1 MKASGAERKPRYSHT
16 STLGARADMLAAAR
30 PRPARAPMTAERE
43 FYDGEVV
50 PGTRYRVIGLL
61 GAGGMGSVYEVE
73 HSELGKRFVLKA
85 LLRGLTN
92 RDDLVRRLRNEWR
105 ALGQLEHV
113 NIVGV
118 TDAGVT
124 TTGVPYFVMERL
136 MGETL
141 SARIRRE
148 RRLRVFDALTI
159 AADVLEGLSAAHS
172 LGIVHRDV
180 KPPNV
185 FLVKNRPAKLLD
197 FGIAKMLDPKASQ
210 ITGRGIAIGT
220 PRYMS
225 PEQTS
230 GAAVDARSDLY
241 STGIILYEMIAGAGP
256 FDHARDG
263 NELFLAQLTQA
274 PPPVSRFV
282 PVPRELDAT
291 LLRLLAKKPEER
303 PGSAALVASEFR
315 ELAKALK
322 NEPAKEAPPP
332 GDDTVPGGPFDTLE
346 GAATVP
352 SDGAGRDAEP
362 PGRTLVG
369 VPGRRDPARAPTPS
383 DPGGVTLRLELVGDE
398 RDGATTRTALPRPE
412 PIAETPPPVEP
423 AVPSA
428 HLGPVRS
435 RRRAL
440 ALVAALGACG
450 LAAASAVVASRRSPP
465 STVAQPEEREPVAA
479 VVPAPL
485 APEAPGRAPEM
496 GVAAPVAAGEDEA
509 PGDTSPPPPAP
520 PGTSAA
526 AMARLPAMTPP
537 KSVAPQ
543 RASVEVTPPPRA
555 SVPKRPPSAVT
566 PTAAPAAKAAPEGPV
581 LPSSGL

>member
-1 MKASGAERKPRYSHT
+1 
-16 STLGARADMLAAAR
+16 
-30 PRPARAPMTAERE
+30 MTAERE

-61 GAGGMGSVYEVE
+61 GSGGMGSVYEVE

-124 TTGVPYFVMERL
+124 TTGIPYFVMERL

-141 SARIRRE
+141 SSRLRRE
-148 RRLRVFDALTI
+148 RRLRVSDALTI
-159 AADVLEGLSAAHS
+159 AADVLDGLSAAHS

-185 FLVKNRPAKLLD
+185 FLVARRPAKLLD

-225 PEQTS
+225 PEQTT
-230 GAAVDARSDLY
+230 GGQVDARSDLY

-263 NELFLAQLTQA
+263 NELFLAQLSLA

-282 PVPRELDAT
+282 PVPKELDAT
-291 LLRLLAKKPEER
+291 LLRLLAKKPADR
-303 PGSAALVASEFR
+303 PESAALVSAEFR
-315 ELAKALK
+315 ALSKLLK
-322 NEPAKEAPPP
+322 NEPAAFAPPP
-332 GDDTVPGGPFDTLE
+332 DDTTVPGGPFDTLE
-346 GAATVP
+346 GAATIP
-352 SDGAGRDAEP
+352 SDGAANAQAGEAAGVSLR
-362 PGRTLVG
+362 PGSEHTLIG
-369 VPGRRDPARAPTPS
+369 MPGQRSSSPAPA
-383 DPGGVTLRLELVGDE
+383 DGATLRLAIVGE
-398 RDGATTRTALPRPE
+398 EAEGATTHTALPRPV
-412 PIAETPPPVEP
+412 PIVETPPPVEP
-423 AVPSA
+423 GVPSVA
-428 HLGPVRS
+428 PTSQLGAARP

-440 ALVAALGACG
+440 AVAAAIGACG
-450 LAAASAVVASRRSPP
+450 IAATVVVAARRSPSDERVAP
-465 STVAQPEEREPVAA
+465 SSLAERVAAVEPALAPRPAPESPGANEREPAAGVTAAPPGASPSVA
-479 VVPAPL
+479 VPVDDPAPQ
-485 APEAPGRAPEM
+485 ASERAPAVA
-496 GVAAPVAAGEDEA
+496 GARAGPPRAAPKPLARPVISVRA
-509 PGDTSPPPPAP
+509 PSAKKQAKTIASAPPAP
-520 PGTSAA
+520 P
-526 AMARLPAMTPP
+526 
-537 KSVAPQ
+537 
-543 RASVEVTPPPRA
+543 
-555 SVPKRPPSAVT
+555 
-566 PTAAPAAKAAPEGPV
+566 AAPSEVATQKPSPEPQ